1 MKKKMLFIYNP
12 KAGKALIRNKLA
24 DILDIFAKA
33 EYEITVHPTQ
43 RAGEAVG
50 VVENRENIYD
60 IIVCSGGDG
69 TLKEVVSGMM
79 KSGQI
84 TPLGY
89 IPAGSTNDF
98 AKSYYLPKDM
108 LKAARIVTEGRDF
121 ACDVGRFNKNTFV
134 YVAAFGLFTNVTYET
149 NQDVKNVLGHMAY
162 VLEGMKSLASIP
174 SYHMTITYEDKV
186 IEDDF
191 MFGMI
196 TNAISVGGFK
206 GITGKHVRLDDG
218 VFEVTLIKRPKTIKA
233 LNNLIWS
240 LMNREFDADDMYF
253 FRTGR
258 LVCESKEAIA
268 WTVDGENGGI
278 HFEVEIQNL
287 CKAITIRIEE

>member
-1 MKKKMLFIYNP
+1 MKKRMLFVYNP
-12 KAGKALIRNKLA
+12 KAGKALIKSKLA

-33 EYEITVHPTQ
+33 DYEITVHPTQ
-43 RAGEAVG
+43 RAGEAIQ
-50 VVENRENIYD
+50 VVENREDTYELL
-60 IIVCSGGDG
+60 VCSGGDG
-69 TLKEVVSGMM
+69 TLKEVVSGMI
-79 KSGQI
+79 KSGKI

-98 AKSYYLPKDM
+98 AQSYRLPKNM
-108 LKAARIVTEGRDF
+108 LKAAHIAVEGRDF
-121 ACDVGRFNKNTFV
+121 ACDVGRFNHNTFV

-149 NQDVKNVLGHMAY
+149 AQDMKNVLGHMAY
-162 VLEGMKSLASIP
+162 ILEGMKSLSAIP
-174 SYHMTITYEDKV
+174 SHTMKIMYDDKV

-196 TNAISVGGFK
+196 TNAVSVGGFK
-206 GITGKHVRLDDG
+206 GITGKHIRLDDG

-233 LNNLIWS
+233 LNDLIWS

-258 LVCESKEAIA
+258 LVCESKEAVA
-268 WTVDGENGGI
+268 WTVDGENGGL

-287 CKAITIRIEE
+287 CKAISIRIEE

>member
-1 MKKKMLFIYNP
+1 MKKRMLFIYNP

-33 EYEITVHPTQ
+33 DYEIIIHPTQ
-43 RAGEAVG
+43 RAGEATQVIAQG
-50 VVENRENIYD
+50 EDEYD
-60 IIVCSGGDG
+60 LLVCSGGDG
-69 TLKEVVSGMM
+69 TLKEVVSGVM
-79 KSGQI
+79 KRDLHI
-84 TPLGY
+84 PIGY

-98 AKSYYLPKDM
+98 AQSYKLPKNM
-108 LKAARIVTEGRDF
+108 LKAAHIAVEGKDF
-121 ACDVGRFNKNTFV
+121 ACDVGKFNKNTFV

-149 NQDVKNVLGHMAY
+149 DQDVKNVLGHMAY

-174 SYHMTITYEDKV
+174 SYRMKITYEDKV

-196 TNAISVGGFK
+196 TNAVSVGGFK
-206 GITGKHVRLDDG
+206 GITGKHIKLDDG

-233 LNNLIWS
+233 LNDLIWS
-240 LMNREFDADDMYF
+240 LVNREFDADDMYF

-258 LVCESKEAIA
+258 LVCESKEAVA

-278 HFEVEIQNL
+278 HFEVDIQNL
-287 CKAITIRIEE
+287 NKAICIRVEE

>member
-1 MKKKMLFIYNP
+1 MKKRMLFIYNP
-12 KAGKALIRNKLA
+12 KAGKAQIKSKLA
-24 DILDIFAKA
+24 DILDVFAKA
-33 EYEITVHPTQ
+33 DYEITVHPTQ
-43 RAGEAVG
+43 RAGEATE
-50 VVENRENIYD
+50 VVKNSEDKYELL
-60 IIVCSGGDG
+60 VCSGGDG
-69 TLKEVVSGMM
+69 TLKEVVSGML
-79 KSGQI
+79 KSEKI

-98 AKSYYLPKDM
+98 AQSYRLPKNM
-108 LKAARIVTEGRDF
+108 LKAAHIAVEGRDF

-149 NQDVKNVLGHMAY
+149 AQDMKNALGHMAY
-162 VLEGMKSLASIP
+162 ILEGMKSLSAIP
-174 SYHMTITYEDKV
+174 SYNMKITYEDKV
-186 IEDDF
+186 IEDEF

-196 TNAISVGGFK
+196 TNAVSVGGFK

-218 VFEVTLIKRPKTIKA
+218 VFEVTLIKRPQTIKA
-233 LNNLIWS
+233 LNDLIWS

-258 LVCESKEAIA
+258 LVCESKEAVA

-287 CKAITIRIEE
+287 CKAITIRVEE

>member
-1 MKKKMLFIYNP
+1 MKKRMLFIYNP
-12 KAGKALIRNKLA
+12 KAGKAQIKSKLA

-33 EYEITVHPTQ
+33 DYEITVHPTR
-43 RAGEAVG
+43 RAGEATE
-50 VVENRENIYD
+50 VVENREDKYELL
-60 IIVCSGGDG
+60 VCSGGDG
-69 TLKEVVSGMM
+69 TLKEVVTGMI
-79 KSGQI
+79 KSGKI
-84 TPLGY
+84 IPLGY

-98 AKSYYLPKDM
+98 AQSYRLPKDM
-108 LKAARIVTEGRDF
+108 LKAAHIAVEGRDF

-149 NQDVKNVLGHMAY
+149 AQDVKNVLGHMAY
-162 VLEGMKSLASIP
+162 ILQGMKSLATIP
-174 SYHMTITYEDKV
+174 SYNMKIQYDDRV

-196 TNAISVGGFK
+196 TNAVSVGGFK

-233 LNNLIWS
+233 LNDLIWS

-258 LVCESKEAIA
+258 LVCESKKAVA
-268 WTVDGENGGI
+268 WTIDGENGGI